1 MLRSISSFLGLY
13 ITKAVRSRRNA
24 QLITSRVF
32 TVGSLFGFASLML
45 FLCGFIACFI
55 NHLTTDITCNEK
67 HVIQMV

>member
-1 MLRSISSFLGLY
+1 MRSG
-13 ITKAVRSRRNA
+13 RNA